1 MSVTDNSSS
10 QPELYGVHPSL
21 SRASLGDLHLEEN
34 FMPNP
39 KPTMMK
45 ALYFKTTG
53 KPLDVL
59 RLEEIAIPNPGAG
72 QVRVRVHACALNPAD
87 WAVCEGFLP
96 VPPPRGIGFD
106 VAGIVDAIGDGVTD
120 FNVGDRVFGVP
131 DYMGQP
137 TGGAAEYAILKVFLP
152 VPEGLDITEAA
163 ALPMA
168 VETAARSIDL
178 LPLTAGQM
186 LMING
191 GGTMTGFAAVQ
202 IALLRGA
209 HVVASAGETFA
220 DRLRAMGAKVTPYGE
235 GMVERIRELA
245 GGAPDFALHTAQV
258 KGTLPDL
265 VRIVDGDPKRVF
277 SFADRDEEGIGV
289 RTAWKEQSASGPR
302 YDVLEHYA
310 QLAAEGRFSI
320 PIARTFALKDWRE
333 AAEISMSKRAHGK
346 LVLLPAPSSV
356 GNA

>member
-1 MSVTDNSSS
+1 M
-10 QPELYGVHPSL
+10 
-21 SRASLGDLHLEEN
+21 A
-34 FMPNP
+34 NP
-39 KPTMMK
+39 KPTTMK
-45 ALYFKTTG
+45 ALYFETTG

-59 RLEEIAIPNPGAG
+59 RLDDVVIPRPGAG
-72 QVRVRVHACALNPAD
+72 QVRVQVHACALNPAD

-106 VAGIVDAIGDGVTD
+106 VAGTVDALGEGVT
-120 FNVGDRVFGVP
+120 NNLKVGDPVFGVP
-131 DYMGQP
+131 DYLGQP

-152 VPEGLDITEAA
+152 IPEGLDIMEAA

-178 LPLTAGQM
+178 LPLTAGQT
-186 LMING
+186 LMVNG

-209 HVVASAGETFA
+209 RVIASAGETFA
-220 DRLRAMGAKVTPYGE
+220 DRLRALGAQVTPYGV
-235 GMVERIRELA
+235 GMVERVRELA

-265 VRIVDGDPKRVF
+265 VKIVNGDPKRVF

-289 RTAWKEQSASGPR
+289 RTAWQERNALR
-302 YDVLEHYA
+302 YDVLGHYA

-320 PIARTFALKDWRE
+320 PIARTFTLEDWRE
-333 AAEISMSKRAHGK
+333 AAEISMSKKAHGK
-346 LVLLPAPSSV
+346 LVFLPGAAAH
-356 GNA
+356 GNE